1 MVKYR
6 TELIWEFE
14 MHIMKTFK
22 RKKENFTF
30 NLIFDRELSLQLV
43 LVHPPVLHVEVVFDG
58 ATDDINQTEMI
69 VVSDGKIWLV
79 SKLR

>member
-1 MVKYR
+1 
-6 TELIWEFE
+6 
-14 MHIMKTFK
+14 
-22 RKKENFTF
+22 
-30 NLIFDRELSLQLV
+30 
-43 LVHPPVLHVEVVFDG
+43 VEVVFDG